1 MAKNI
6 TLMGASYSD
15 VPAVTLPQTGGGT
28 ATFYDASGS
37 QTINTNGTYDVTTL
51 AQAVVNVA
59 GGGGSDYE
67 LLAEQEYTVNTTST
81 SASSVGTVDIGTIN
95 RATILYVS
103 IRDKAGPRNGY
114 FCGFDAWYTAYPNL
128 GSSSGS
134 AGRILYR
141 VTTSGSWGV
150 SSGSQYGV
158 YPSTLNCN
166 TGILTISKR
175 YSSSTTLT
183 INGTYVVKVYRLKY
197 PSGTSAP
204 WA

>member
-37 QTINTNGTYDVTTL
+37 QTITTNGTYDVTTL
-51 AQAVVNVA
+51 AQAVVNVS

-67 LLAEQEYTVNTTST
+67 LLAEEEFTVNTTST
-81 SASSVGTVDIGTIN
+81 SQTSIGTISFN
-95 RATILYVS
+95 AIPRTTILYVS

-114 FCGFDAWYTAYPNL
+114 FYGYDAWYMLQPGTSSSNSAARMLYRL
-128 GSSSGS
+128 SSSG
-134 AGRILYR
+134 AWTA
-141 VTTSGSWGV
+141 TTAS
-150 SSGSQYGV
+150 YGV
-158 YPSTLNCN
+158 YPYTYNPGN
-166 TGILTISKR
+166 GTLTIYRR
-175 YSSSTTLT
+175 YNSTNSLT
-183 INGTYVVKVYRLKY
+183 INGTFAVKVYGLKY
-197 PSGTSAP
+197 PTGTSAP